1 MAVGCDG
8 ALFRESWD
16 DFQFAYLG
24 QNGLTEI
31 RNAGQARV
39 NGAEVELRWAASY
52 NFELSGGAA
61 WYDAE
66 LTEDYCADTD
76 ADGNLAPVCFNDL
89 DDPDEPP
96 PDRAFAGSRLPA
108 TPRFKGNLTGRYSW
122 DIGDNQAYLQASV
135 LHVTDR
141 ATDLREAQRELLGDL
156 DPYTLVD
163 LAGGFSRGN
172 WAFDVFVNN
181 LFDERAELARFA
193 QCATLVCGVQ
203 PYTVASQPRTI
214 GIRFSQ
220 RF

>member
-1 MAVGCDG
+1 MFNG

-76 ADGNLAPVCFNDL
+76 ADGNLAPACFNDL

-122 DIGDNQAYLQASV
+122 DVGDNQAYLQASV

-156 DPYTLVD
+156 DPYTTVD

-181 LFDERAELARFA
+181 VFDERAELARFA

-203 PYTVASQPRTI
+203 PYTVVSQPRTI
-214 GIRFSQ
+214 GVRFSQ